1 MNPDELAQEYEQRD
15 YNYWLDEM
23 LERIPDNIDKREGS
37 IVFDAVAPAAMLI
50 ALQSQNMAHI
60 IRETYIKTATGEFL
74 DWRAVEHGT
83 ARYPATHCIVK
94 ARFEDYEHN
103 PIDNVVVGDR
113 FSSIGETPIFYTV
126 TKIND
131 DLTAEL
137 TADVEGIGPNS
148 YLGQILP
155 VTSNDRLN
163 WAEIIEVTAPAR
175 DEETDDHLRARL
187 LGSQNWIAYGGN
199 VADYLDMCSKI
210 DSIGLAQIYPTWAG
224 PGTVKVV
231 IVNNDLKPAS
241 ETLCHKVKE
250 ELDPEDKTTEGYGL
264 APIDHRVTVTAP
276 EVLTVDISTK
286 VKLEPQVSLTSVSE
300 AIHKTLESYFAR
312 LRGDWA
318 EIDPVM
324 GRGYAQ
330 IIYRSQILSRIMNVA
345 GVANATMP
353 YLNGKDEDINL
364 IFNNDLSQLPLLG
377 EVNLNG

>member
-1 MNPDELAQEYEQRD
+1 MSPTELAQEFEQRG

-23 LERIPDNIDKREGS
+23 LENIPDDVDKREGS
-37 IVFDAVAPAAMLI
+37 IAFDAIAPAAMLM
-50 ALQSQNMAHI
+50 ALQSQDMAHI
-60 IRETYIKTATGEFL
+60 IKETYIRTATGEFL

-94 ARFEDYEHN
+94 ARFEDYEHK

-113 FSSIGETPIFYTV
+113 FSSIGETPVFYTV
-126 TKIND
+126 TKVND

-137 TADVEGIGPNS
+137 TAEVEGTSPNS

-155 VTSNDRLN
+155 VTANDRLN

-175 DEETDDHLRARL
+175 NAETDEHLRARL

-210 DSIGLAQIYPTWAG
+210 NSIGAAQIYPTWAG

-231 IVNNDLKPAS
+231 ILNNDLKPAS

-264 APIDHRVTVTAP
+264 APIDHRVTVVAP
-276 EVLTVDISTK
+276 EPLLVNVRTRI
-286 VKLEPQVSLTSVSE
+286 KLEPQASLTSVTE
-300 AIHKTLESYFAR
+300 GIRATLDSYFSR
-312 LRGDWA
+312 LRDDWA
-318 EIDPVM
+318 EIDPAV
-324 GRGYAQ
+324 GRGYALA
-330 IIYRSQILSRIMNVA
+330 IYRSQILSRIMNVS
-345 GVANATMP
+345 GVANATLP
-353 YLNGKDEDINL
+353 YLNDKDEDINL
-364 IFNNDLSQLPLLG
+364 VFNNDLSQLPMLG
-377 EVNLNG
+377 EVVLDG